1 MVYLLHL
8 AEYTTAISWLTLE
21 RNNNMRKKNMIL
33 FLLFFVTS
41 ITAQPVANNK
51 LQEIL
56 CSYEEYVDVI
66 MLTRGLENLT
76 QDQQKMIKEQY
87 EKLKE
92 YDKRLIEKANK
103 LGVTVTNQEMKK
115 VLDDGTEPI
124 LKQTHR

>member
-1 MVYLLHL
+1 
-8 AEYTTAISWLTLE
+8 
-21 RNNNMRKKNMIL
+21 MIL